1 MDLFTVQSRLLRGY
15 LSVKHVH
22 PIHFLILGHQALR
35 RPNLILVR
43 LIQRV
48 KDLLSMA
55 LLLLYL
61 SLSILFGLAD
71 LDLELGIFL
80 LQDQLVFVER
90 LVQLHD

>member
-1 MDLFTVQSRLLRGY
+1 
-15 LSVKHVH
+15 
-22 PIHFLILGHQALR
+22 
-35 RPNLILVR
+35 
-43 LIQRV
+43 
-48 KDLLSMA
+48 MA

-90 LVQLHD
+90 LVQLHDQVDVTFLLVQSFLHL